1 MEKKYKIK
9 YLPAFYKDLD
19 EITNYISKKLLNN
32 IAAQHFLDEVEK
44 EIHKRQLTPES
55 TAKFISGKDRKNIY
69 YKIHVKN
76 YTIFYIVKGNTME
89 IRRILYSRRNFN
101 NLM

>member
-9 YLPAFYKDLD
+9 YLPAFYKDLA

-32 IAAQHFLDEVEK
+32 IAAHHFLDEVEK

-55 TAKFISGKDRKNIY
+55 TAKFISGKDRKKYLLQNTCKELY
-69 YKIHVKN
+69 Y
-76 YTIFYIVKGNTME
+76 
-89 IRRILYSRRNFN
+89 ILHS
-101 NLM
+101 